1 MHALRL
7 SPELNR
13 LATCP
18 NMLPHPGR
26 KRLLAQIAIRQFEHL
41 DDTVRIVRLEIPP
54 IERHKQLDRN
64 ECCSV
69 VSINKGVITGEAISI
84 RSSKSG
90 YIVFTISG
98 QVLGSMQSRL
108 KQALITHTAIPTI
121 FDNCSSCTAR
131 KTWASRHTHP
141 GGRPVNAPTREAPGD
156 DAS

>member
-1 MHALRL
+1 MHPLRL

-13 LATCP
+13 LATYA

-26 KRLLAQIAIRQFEHL
+26 KRLLAQIARRQFEHL
-41 DDTVRIVRLEIPP
+41 DDTVRIVRLEMPP

-69 VSINKGVITGEAISI
+69 VSINKGVITGEAIFI

-108 KQALITHTAIPTI
+108 KQALITHTAFPTI
-121 FDNCSSCTAR
+121 F
-131 KTWASRHTHP
+131 
-141 GGRPVNAPTREAPGD
+141 
-156 DAS
+156 